1 MKQLSKKE
9 RKSRVI
15 ARGEGSNHSH
25 VITGDAIIRN
35 ENGEILIEIGSE
47 GAVLRHLLETDWL
60 TGKETWTNEHADIDL
75 SEMPGMVRHGDV
87 LLEKVKDRTYKYIQQ
102 MEYDPYN
109 EIIRQVRD

>member
-1 MKQLSKKE
+1 MTKSE

-25 VITGDAIIRN
+25 VICGDAVVRN
-35 ENGEILIEIGSE
+35 VNGEILIEIGNE

-60 TGKETWTNEHADIDL
+60 TGKETWTREHADIDL
-75 SEMPGMVRHGDV
+75 SEMPGQIRHGDV
-87 LLEKVKDRTYKYIQQ
+87 MLDKVGERTYKYIPQ
-102 MEYDPYN
+102 MEYDPYD